1 MVLKRIV
8 FAQAKNLEII
18 LLQDFKNKKFKQ
30 PLQK

>member
-8 FAQAKNLEII
+8 FAQAENLGII

-30 PLQK
+30 PS